1 MFSFFALIPGLVGL
15 AIYVGL
21 AFWAGTR
28 GWWWLVLLISMP
40 ALLGGLMTFVVDMS
54 QSQSP
59 LFQNFGWLVSGQI
72 IIGVITYLLGRMKAK
87 SKNDSSK
94 EFE

>member
-1 MFSFFALIPGLVGL
+1 MFSLFALILGLFGL

-28 GWWWLVLLISMP
+28 GWWWLVLLISVP
-40 ALLGGLMTFVVDMS
+40 AMLGGLMTFVVDTS

-59 LFQNFGWLVSGQI
+59 LFQNFGWLVIGQLA
-72 IIGVITYLLGRMKAK
+72 IGVITYLLGRMKAK
-87 SKNDSSK
+87 SMKDSSK
-94 EFE
+94 DFE